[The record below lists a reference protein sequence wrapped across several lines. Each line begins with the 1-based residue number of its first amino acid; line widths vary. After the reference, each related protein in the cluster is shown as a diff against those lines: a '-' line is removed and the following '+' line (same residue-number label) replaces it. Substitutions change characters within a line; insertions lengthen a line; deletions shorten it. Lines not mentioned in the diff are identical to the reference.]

1 MSTVEN
7 AVFFEKYV
15 AMFYSLRGHEQ
26 DIFFFFRAE
35 RSELVSIS
43 KRGWR
48 PVMQLRN
55 RKDRCNYGQVNE
67 QEK

>member
-15 AMFYSLRGHEQ
+15 AMFYLLRGHEQ
-26 DIFFFFRAE
+26 DIFFFRAE
-35 RSELVSIS
+35 RSELASIS

-48 PVMQLRN
+48 PVMQLRKH
-55 RKDRCNYGQVNE
+55 KDRCNYRQVNE